1 MKILKKII
9 VVNFWI
15 GVNIIGIPIFHTHK
29 GAIHKTDK
37 YQYYAR

>member
-1 MKILKKII
+1 MKIIKKII

-29 GAIHKTDK
+29 GALLKDFK
-37 YQYYAR
+37 YTIYPK